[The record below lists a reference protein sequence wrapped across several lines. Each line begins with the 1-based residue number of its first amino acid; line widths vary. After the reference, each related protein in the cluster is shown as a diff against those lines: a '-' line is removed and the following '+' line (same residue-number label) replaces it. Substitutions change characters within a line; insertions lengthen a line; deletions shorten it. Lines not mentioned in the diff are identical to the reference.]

1 MSLTFVL
8 VGDSLQQFKI
18 NEKPIDSVGTATSDV
33 ATTSPERN
41 NPNVNANGAPGDDTH
56 VDITSPDLSVP
67 ERIAVLKA
75 RFQTLVKKAVSYFV
89 NQQAKDPGFLDSFRL
104 DVAFLPDLQQLLPST
119 FSIES
124 IVEAK
129 SVTLILAKFSKFW
142 DYMNCSLLDKIVS
155 NFGDSTLKKEMAM
168 YMKDLQTFCSNTNVF
183 NFPAWEGNI
192 PPDFSKVVA
201 TLNISAHQCTVA
213 HLLEYR
219 QKIAYASVLQP
230 PDIRLNGAGSGSV
243 IVTLSLPRV
252 LTSLFVKTY
261 DKKSK
266 SAKDIKQL
274 VIDGVQ
280 LEDYQHLLKVF
291 IALILS
297 LHWLLTFLLLKS

>member
-1 MSLTFVL
+1 M
-8 VGDSLQQFKI
+8 
-18 NEKPIDSVGTATSDV
+18 
-33 ATTSPERN
+33 TTPERDD
-41 NPNVNANGAPGDDTH
+41 PNVSTNEAPGD
-56 VDITSPDLSVP
+56 DITSPDLSVQ
-67 ERIAVLKA
+67 EKITVLKT
-75 RFQTLVKKAVSYFV
+75 RFQKLIKNAVSYFV

-124 IVEAK
+124 ILEAK
-129 SVTLILAKFSKFW
+129 SVALILAKFSKFW

-192 PPDFSKVVA
+192 PPEVVA

-213 HLLEYR
+213 HLLEYC

-230 PDIRLNGAGSGSV
+230 KATRYSSSV
-243 IVTLSLPRV
+243 IVTLSFPRV

-297 LHWLLTFLLLKS
+297 FHWLLTFLLLKS